1 MIASNAIELIGNT
14 PIIKLDN
21 LKKQLNLK
29 SDIYA
34 KLEYFNL
41 TGSIKD
47 RAVKSMIVDK
57 LKNTKVTENTTI
69 VEATSGNTGIAI
81 ASIAASLGIKAII
94 VMPDSMSVER
104 RQFIEIYGA
113 KIVLTPGKE
122 GMPGA
127 IKVQEDLL
135 KANEDYFAL
144 GQFINGKNSE
154 AHYTTTGPEILKD
167 IPNIDTFIAGVGTGG
182 TFTGVSKYIKENKND
197 VECIAVEPESSAVL
211 SCKEKGPHKIEGIG
225 AGFIPEIMNVDLID
239 RIITV
244 SNEDAYNTAK
254 LLPKTEGVFCGI
266 SSGAALAAAIEYAKI
281 EENKNIV
288 VILPDS
294 GDRYLSKLL

>member
-1 MIASNAIELIGNT
+1 MIASNAIELVGNT

-94 VMPDSMSVER
+94 VMPDSMSIER

-167 IPNIDTFIAGVGTGG
+167 IPNIDTLIAGVGTGG
-182 TFTGVSKYIKENKND
+182 TFTGVSKYIKENKKD

-266 SSGAALAAAIEYAKI
+266 SSGAALAAAIEYAKV